1 MKNVTWIYAE
11 SLPKKKYYHVFQS
24 IRKVSKVYLVEKGR
38 NRRTRSSYVTVPD
51 VINPWYEL

>member
-51 VINPWYEL
+51 VINP